1 MARRKTE
8 EEEPIEAPR
17 RIWREALVHIVSRKG
32 RDFTAGDL
40 VKELGF
46 DYNCAGKLLHRLHN
60 WSHIRQVGFE
70 DAAAKNPGKHPGGR
84 RRKVYEITDKGRRAA
99 AWKGGA

>member
-1 MARRKTE
+1 MARKKPE
-8 EEEPIEAPR
+8 ESPREVPR
-17 RIWREALVHIVSRKG
+17 RIWRDTLIHLASRKG
-32 RDFTAGDL
+32 QDFTAGDL
-40 VKELGF
+40 VEELSF
-46 DYNCAGKLLHRLHN
+46 DYNSAAKLLFRLHN

-70 DAAAKNPGKHPGGR
+70 DAAAKNPGRHPGGR